1 MTEQKSDFCFCTFA
15 SGSIYRALAKNL
27 VSDIKQYA
35 PQTPTIV
42 FTDKPSEFVDNS
54 DRNLLVFE
62 HKKQGVFAY
71 HERRFAIAKSLSMF
85 DTCMYLDADV
95 RLCAPVPQNRQWL
108 PGITARSCT
117 NMIKHFQER
126 INKTGSSAAIAAKEF
141 EFFQQMARKLDINS
155 EQQEITWINE
165 FLFVIT
171 KDAGK
176 EREFLNLWHK
186 LALYA
191 ELKGLYK
198 HPAYAIGLAAAK
210 TGFSIRHDVM
220 EGLDFF
226 DDRIER
232 IRISLGQSDPNAK
245 KNYFEV
251 QQKIENQPR
260 SLLQKILRKINNWL
274 DYFYH
279 SIRLRIK
286 TMLDDFE
293 FYYR

>member
-1 MTEQKSDFCFCTFA
+1 
-15 SGSIYRALAKNL
+15 
-27 VSDIKQYA
+27 
-35 PQTPTIV
+35 
-42 FTDKPSEFVDNS
+42 
-54 DRNLLVFE
+54 
-62 HKKQGVFAY
+62 
-71 HERRFAIAKSLSMF
+71 
-85 DTCMYLDADV
+85 
-95 RLCAPVPQNRQWL
+95 
-108 PGITARSCT
+108 
-117 NMIKHFQER
+117 
-126 INKTGSSAAIAAKEF
+126 
-141 EFFQQMARKLDINS
+141 
-155 EQQEITWINE
+155 
-165 FLFVIT
+165 
-171 KDAGK
+171 
-176 EREFLNLWHK
+176 
-186 LALYA
+186 
-191 ELKGLYK
+191 
-198 HPAYAIGLAAAK
+198 
-210 TGFSIRHDVM
+210 M